1 MLLNHTWL
9 LRIILLAPRSL
20 ATTAAAAAAVG
31 GAQLQGQTFLDC
43 EAEVEDGSAHWA
55 LTKVF
60 IMLLPASPLQYPLQ
74 PLSYRANTAYRTHS
88 PGE

>member
-1 MLLNHTWL
+1 MPAH
-9 LRIILLAPRSL
+9 A
-20 ATTAAAAAAVG
+20 TAAAAAAVG

-43 EAEVEDGSAHWA
+43 EAKVEDGSAHWVWLAPWVVVA